1 MAETLPRPSVKVEQ
15 IIRTP
20 TAQVSTPTFNPV
32 VIGKC
37 IQKVP
42 AQVTTATGGR
52 QINAQAKVTMPAM
65 ARSIDATGDP
75 PVFSLVANDCLVFSI
90 TNKQKVVAAFDT
102 TGDYTPADVASII
115 AKAMVDVGE
124 EEATVEV
131 ISPTDG
137 PVGGIAFRIITAGR
151 NDLTTIEVDP
161 EGRSAA
167 SVTGS
172 VDLTS
177 LTYPGDVTG
186 LTFQVAIDNGAPQ
199 PYTVGSPA
207 NAAALISAL
216 STAIVGGTASLEVG
230 TNDLVIT
237 SDLTGE
243 TSKVEI
249 TGGTLLAVVGL
260 TAGDVDAGTGSTS
273 GALTAFGFDTTD
285 LFFGAASYANYEL
298 SIAPAVFPDPKGNLS
313 SLVFDIPSIRAFL
326 NNSGGSTLLEPLR
339 TTALLRKASGSGIV
353 TVVDDG
359 NGDSRSPFVSI
370 SGQNFLNPT
379 PTAAQ
384 VTASGAPSFAS
395 LSNKTVYLSDG
406 RAPRAVNF
414 GTVAAIADVVNA
426 INAVF
431 NTSDGLIASNSGG
444 NLRLTSTRLRED
456 GATLAV
462 GEDSQIVVYGGNGVT
477 FLDSGGTPVLKTGRF
492 TGNPQKALVGDD
504 LYVDGTFLGKII
516 QVAPSG
522 VTTRLKLDRQV
533 ALTLT
538 GDSFYIIAKGLK
550 SINDGGATDRPA
562 PDLIVESDGTVIL
575 KHGILRS
582 AATGAVNESIV
593 TNTLYPS
600 KANVYIQYEA
610 LRLDVS
616 PVADDGILSL
626 PSTQSVET
634 LLDPVDASNPLALG
648 AYIAKLNAPLVAVKA
663 LGIDAYS
670 ADQPDGTTEAH
681 SRAAAYLERFEV
693 YSLAVLSQDEDV
705 FSVWKTHVDTM
716 SQPEKKR
723 ERIVFLNGKQPT
735 RGRDTLVASGAEGN
749 KISTTVF
756 DTGIASLASMLL
768 GLDINPVGT
777 IDADAGVYLD
787 VDGDASRYSIS
798 EVNGSQVTL
807 RTSFAPSENAD
818 DFYATV
824 GIPGTLI
831 DVTFAIRVRGA
842 KLELPN
848 GKPDKDAIAETY
860 KKTGQ
865 AFSHKRVFYTMPD
878 TCSSIVNGV
887 EVQLPGY
894 FMCAALA
901 GMVSSNP
908 PQQSFTNVPLTGIK
922 SCIGS
927 QRAFTEDQLDAIA
940 FGGVWIFVQDEAT
953 GPVLNRHAIS
963 TDRSSL
969 ETQTDNITKQLDFVA
984 KFQRQ
989 SLKNFLGR
997 MNVDDDSSTTI
1008 NTTIQS
1014 TIQLLEEGRII
1025 KSIKVLSLEVS
1036 GKDEYLLEE
1045 EIEVFYP
1052 INGITVRL
1060 YI

>member
-20 TAQVSTPTFNPV
+20 TPQVATPTFNPV

-37 IQKVP
+37 IQKVS

-65 ARSIDATGDP
+65 ARSTDATGSP
-75 PVFSLVANDCLVFSI
+75 PVFALVENDCLVFSV
-90 TNKQKVVAAFDT
+90 TNKQKVVASFSVA
-102 TGDYTPADVASII
+102 GDYTPADVAAII
-115 AKAMVDVGE
+115 AKAMADVGE
-124 EEATVEV
+124 EEASVEV
-131 ISPTDG
+131 IRPSGGDI
-137 PVGGIAFRIITAGR
+137 GGIAFRIITSGR
-151 NDLTTIEVDP
+151 DDLTTIEIDP

-167 SVTGS
+167 AVVGS
-172 VDLTS
+172 VDLTG

-186 LTFQVAIDNGAPQ
+186 LTFEVAIDNGDAQ
-199 PYTVGSPA
+199 TYTVGSPA

-216 STAIVGGTASLEVG
+216 STAIVGGTASLEAG
-230 TNDLVIT
+230 TNFLTIT

-249 TGGTLLAVVGL
+249 LGGTLLSVVGM
-260 TAGDVDAGTGSTS
+260 TSGDVDAGTGSTTA
-273 GALTAFGFDTTD
+273 ALSAFGFDTTD
-285 LFFGAASYANYEL
+285 LFFGAASYANHEL
-298 SIAPAVFPDPKGNLS
+298 RIAPAVFPDPRSNLAD
-313 SLVFDIPSIRAFL
+313 LVFDLPSIRVFL
-326 NNSGGSTLLEPLR
+326 NNSGGSALLEALR
-339 TTALLRKASGSGIV
+339 TTSILRKNSGSGIV
-353 TVVDDG
+353 SVVDDG
-359 NGDSRSPFVSI
+359 NGDSRSPFIAVS
-370 SGQNFLNPT
+370 GENFLNPT

-384 VTASGAPSFAS
+384 VTGAGAPSFAS

-414 GTVAAIADVVNA
+414 GTVSAIGDVVTA

-431 NTSDGLIASNSGG
+431 DTGDGLIAANSGG

-456 GATLAV
+456 GSTLAV
-462 GEDSQIVVYGGNGVT
+462 GTDSQIVVYGGNGAQY
-477 FLDSGGTPVLKTGRF
+477 LDSNGTPVLKTGRF
-492 TGNPQKALVGDD
+492 TGNPQKVSVGDD
-504 LYVDGTFLGKII
+504 LYVDGVFVGKII

-522 VTTRLKLDRQV
+522 VTSRLKLDRQV

-538 GDSFYIIAKGLK
+538 GDSFYIVAKGLA

-562 PDLIVESDGTVIL
+562 PDLMVESDGTAVL
-575 KHGILRS
+575 KYGILRN

-600 KANVYIQYEA
+600 KANVYVQYEA

-616 PVADDGILSL
+616 ATADDGILSL
-626 PSTQSVET
+626 PSTQAVES
-634 LLDPVDASNPLALG
+634 LLEPVDGTNPLGLG

-663 LGIDAYS
+663 LGIDAFS
-670 ADQPDGTTEAH
+670 DDQPDGTTEAH
-681 SRAAAYLERFEV
+681 SRAASYLERFEV
-693 YSLAVLSQDEDV
+693 YALAVLSQDEDV

-723 ERIVFLNGKQPT
+723 ERIVFLNGKSPT
-735 RGRDTLVASGAEGN
+735 RARDTLVCSGAEGN

-756 DTGIASLASMLL
+756 DTGIASVAAMLL
-768 GLDINPVGT
+768 ALDINPAGT
-777 IDADAGVYLD
+777 IDADEGVYLD
-787 VDGDASRYSIS
+787 IEGDSKRYSIS
-798 EVNGSQVTL
+798 QVNGSQVTI

-818 DFYATV
+818 DFYSETT
-824 GIPGTLI
+824 ISGTLV
-831 DVTFAIRVRGA
+831 DVTFAVRVRGA
-842 KLELPN
+842 KLELSN

-865 AFSHKRVFYTMPD
+865 AFSHKRVYYTMPD

-894 FMCAALA
+894 YMCAALA
-901 GMVSSNP
+901 GMVSALP

-927 QRAFTEDQLDAIA
+927 QRAFTEDQLDVMAY
-940 FGGVWIFVQDEAT
+940 GGVWIFVQDEAT

-963 TDRSSL
+963 TDRTSL
-969 ETQTDNITKQLDFVA
+969 ETQTDNIQKQLDFVA

-997 MNVDDDSSTTI
+997 MNVDDDSSSAI
-1008 NTTIQS
+1008 NTTTQS
-1014 TIQLLEEGRII
+1014 TIQLLEESRII

-1036 GKDEYLLEE
+1036 GKDEYMLDEE
-1045 EIEVFYP
+1045 VEVFYP

-1060 YI
+1060 FI